1 MYVPLAVTLA
11 VVVVVGG
18 PLTTWFGYYNPVLI
32 IGGTFAAVGAGLLTT
47 LELDTSIGKWISYQI
62 IYGIGI
68 GLAFQP
74 PYLAVQTILAE
85 SDVPTALVMLS
96 YAQQF
101 GGIVM
106 LAIAQNVFLN
116 RLSHNLS
123 RVHGLDVDAVGDGGA
138 LGIIQSAPAHL
149 REQVLM
155 AYNGA
160 LKDVFYIPLG
170 LSCLV
175 AVCMCGLEW
184 RSMKKPK
191 KDEANETERTF
202 NN

>member
-1 MYVPLAVTLA
+1 MYLPLAVTLA
-11 VVVVVGG
+11 VVAFVGG

-32 IGGTFAAVGAGLLTT
+32 IGGTFAVVGAGLLTT
-47 LELDTSIGKWISYQI
+47 LELDTSMGKWISYQI

-74 PYLAVQTILAE
+74 PYIAVQTILAE
-85 SDVPTALVMLS
+85 SDVPMALVMLS
-96 YAQQF
+96 YAQQL

-116 RLSHNLS
+116 KLSHNLAQ
-123 RVHGLDVDAVGDGGA
+123 VDGLNTSAMGNGGA
-138 LGIIQSAPAHL
+138 LDIVRSAPAHV
-149 REQVLM
+149 RGQVLS

-160 LKDVFYIPLG
+160 LKDVLYIPLG

-175 AVCMCGLEW
+175 AVCMFGLEW
-184 RSMKKPK
+184 RSVKKPK
-191 KDEANETERTF
+191 KDEEK
-202 NN
+202 